1 MLFSM
6 QNPPSASSQTSAPDP
21 SQMWLRP
28 FFIGMLLFQGVLVI
42 ARFILDDHFGALLMG
57 LVTTV
62 GFLAICTNQG
72 VDALYCLYY
81 GIMSFVSAFMDL
93 VLIFERWSAARH
105 SLFGLKAPLIHNLSS
120 GVIIISAIAQ
130 VVSAAMS
137 YQLYQAA
144 PNDDLETIHLRYNRE
159 EAAAYQAAMLQ
170 SQAAAMAHPGAN
182 TASMTEPQGPK
193 PFQGQAHRL

>member
-6 QNPPSASSQTSAPDP
+6 QNPPSNSSASTAPDP
-21 SQMWLRP
+21 SQIWLRP
-28 FFIGMLLFQGVLVI
+28 WFIGMLAFQGILVM
-42 ARFILDDHFGALLMG
+42 ARFMLDDHFGALLMG

-62 GFLAICTNQG
+62 GALAICTTQG

-93 VLIFERWSAARH
+93 VLIFERWSQARH
-105 SLFGLKAPLIHNLSS
+105 SLFGIKAPLVHNLSS
-120 GVIIISAIAQ
+120 AIIIISAIAQ
-130 VVSAAMS
+130 VISAAMS
-137 YQLYQAA
+137 YRLYQAA

-159 EAAAYQAAMLQ
+159 DAAAYQAAMLQ
-170 SQAAAMAHPGAN
+170 SQAAAMSHPGAN
-182 TASMTEPQGPK
+182 TMGTEPQGPK

>member
-6 QNPPSASSQTSAPDP
+6 QNPPSSSASSAPDP
-21 SQMWLRP
+21 SQIWLRP
-28 FFIGMLLFQGVLVI
+28 WFIGLLGVQGVLVI
-42 ARFILDDHFGALLMG
+42 TRFMLDDHFGALLMG

-62 GFLAICTNQG
+62 GALAVCTNQG

-93 VLIFERWSAARH
+93 VLIFERWSQARH
-105 SLFGLKAPLIHNLSS
+105 SLFGIKAPLIHNLSS
-120 GVIIISAIAQ
+120 AVIIVSAIIQ
-130 VVSAAMS
+130 VISAAMS

-144 PNDDLETIHLRYNRE
+144 PPDDLETVHLRYNRE
-159 EAAAYQAAMLQ
+159 EAAAYQAALLQ
-170 SQAAAMAHPGAN
+170 SQAHAMSHPGAN
-182 TASMTEPQGPK
+182 TMGAEPQGPK